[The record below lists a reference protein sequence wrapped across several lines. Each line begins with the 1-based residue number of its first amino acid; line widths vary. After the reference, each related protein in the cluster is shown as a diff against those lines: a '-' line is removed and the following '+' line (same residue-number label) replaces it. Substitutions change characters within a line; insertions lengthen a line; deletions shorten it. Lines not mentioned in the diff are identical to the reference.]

1 MTSTALCDRCGLDFD
16 PVYADAV
23 CPLCGAA
30 APEVRETDDLPLAVR
45 LTRWVG
51 VGGRAQWAG
60 IAIFG
65 ALGIIMFT
73 FAAAAY
79 YRQ

>member
-30 APEVRETDDLPLAVR
+30 APGAHEAGDLPLAIR
-45 LTRWVG
+45 MTRWVG
-51 VGGRAQWAG
+51 AGGRAQWAG

-65 ALGIIMFT
+65 ALGIVMFAV
-73 FAAAAY
+73 AAAAY